1 VTARA
6 TIGKRVALISIAV
19 SGSLSVAKIV
29 VGLLARS
36 TSVVADGVE
45 SAGDVVAA
53 SFVYSGF
60 ILAGKPADKDHP
72 YGHGRYE
79 TLTGLMVGL
88 VLVLAG
94 IGISYR
100 SLQRAGAVHTTPAL
114 FGIWPLLASLILKV
128 ILSSV
133 KFRFGRRIGSAALIA
148 DAWND
153 FVDIISAMTAMA
165 ALALTVL
172 DPTRFPAADQ
182 YGGFAVGVIVVFT
195 GIRVAKDSSRRLTD
209 TMPPPEMIDAI
220 RRVAKAH
227 PAVRAV
233 EKCYARNTGLQY
245 HVDLHIEVDP
255 AMSVLESHEAATQ
268 VRFAIREQLDW
279 VADVLVHVEP
289 WLKQANAAS
298 RGQSESR
305 R

>member
-1 VTARA
+1 MTARA
-6 TIGKRVALISIAV
+6 TIGKRVALVSIAI

-29 VGLLARS
+29 IGMMAKS

-45 SAGDVVAA
+45 SVGDVVASA
-53 SFVYSGF
+53 FVYYGF
-60 ILAGKPADKDHP
+60 MLAAKPADREHP

-88 VLVLAG
+88 ILVLAG
-94 IGISYR
+94 VSIAVR
-100 SLQRAGAVHTTPAL
+100 SLERAAAVHTTPAL
-114 FGIWPLLASLILKV
+114 YGIWPLLASLILKV
-128 ILSSV
+128 ILSTM
-133 KFRFGRRIGSAALIA
+133 KFRYGRRIGSSALIA

-165 ALALTVL
+165 ALGLTVL
-172 DPTRFPAADQ
+172 DPSKFLAADH

-195 GIRVAKDSSRRLTD
+195 GIRVAKDSTQRLTD
-209 TMPPPEMIDAI
+209 TMPRPEMIEAI
-220 RRVAKAH
+220 RRVAMGH
-227 PAVRAV
+227 PAVRRV
-233 EKCYARNTGLQY
+233 EKCFARNTGLQY

-255 AMSVLESHEAATQ
+255 AMTVLESHEAATQ

-289 WLKQANAAS
+289 WLSAGK
-298 RGQSESR
+298 
-305 R
+305 

>member
-1 VTARA
+1 MTARA
-6 TIGKRVALISIAV
+6 TIGKRVALVSIAI
-19 SGSLSVAKIV
+19 SGSLSVAKILI
-29 VGLLARS
+29 GWMAKS

-53 SFVYSGF
+53 AFVYYGF
-60 ILAGKPADKDHP
+60 MLAAKPADREHP

-88 VLVLAG
+88 ILVLAG
-94 IGISYR
+94 VSIAVR
-100 SLQRAGAVHTTPAL
+100 SLERAGAVHTTPAL
-114 FGIWPLLASLILKV
+114 YGIWPLLASLILKV

-133 KFRFGRRIGSAALIA
+133 KFRFGRRIGSSALIA

-153 FVDIISAMTAMA
+153 FVDIISAMAAMS

-172 DPTRFPAADQ
+172 NPSRFLAADH
-182 YGGFAVGVIVVFT
+182 YGGFAVGVIVIFT
-195 GIRVAKDSSRRLTD
+195 GIRVAKESTQRLTD
-209 TMPPPEMIDAI
+209 TMPRPEMIEAI
-220 RRVAKAH
+220 CRVALEH
-227 PAVRAV
+227 PAVRRV

-255 AMSVLESHEAATQ
+255 AMSVLESHEAATR
-268 VRFAIREQLDW
+268 VRFAIRERLDW

-289 WLKQANAAS
+289 WLKQVDGAL
-298 RGQSESR
+298 SEQAKPGP
-305 R
+305 